1 LYQCIGN
8 KYLFPCPSYLLV
20 FSLIL
25 VVLISRRKMIIQSS
39 PGLKIQELNPDLEDP
54 TIAVGDCPEK

>member
-1 LYQCIGN
+1 
-8 KYLFPCPSYLLV
+8 
-20 FSLIL
+20 
-25 VVLISRRKMIIQSS
+25 MIIQSS